1 MPGDPA
7 AGDLVRDALAARA
20 AAPSGDPPPPAPAP
34 GTSAAPGRIPAG
46 PIGAPPPPDLI
57 RAVLARQQRHR

>member
-7 AGDLVRDALAARA
+7 AGDLVRDALAA
-20 AAPSGDPPPPAPAP
+20 AAPSPDPAPSPAP
-34 GTSAAPGRIPAG
+34 GPGLSAAPGRIPAG